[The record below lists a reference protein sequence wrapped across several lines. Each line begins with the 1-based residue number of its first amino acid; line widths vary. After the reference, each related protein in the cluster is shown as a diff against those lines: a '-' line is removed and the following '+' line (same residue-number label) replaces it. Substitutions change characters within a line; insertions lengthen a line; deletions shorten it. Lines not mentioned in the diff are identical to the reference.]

1 MCCPLVVESG
11 GRSEAPT
18 PQHSNTKILSMCCSI
33 KNLEIEFFICL
44 WFRQIASSPWG
55 VRGANPISN
64 MCSSTRGASQM
75 FNSFRGQGRANY
87 SNGAGIRAARLRRD
101 LSALFVIPN
110 VPPSTPMA
118 PQPDGFRGRLF
129 DYQRRSLHRM
139 LEIERE
145 GGKWR

>member
-1 MCCPLVVESG
+1 
-11 GRSEAPT
+11 
-18 PQHSNTKILSMCCSI
+18 
-33 KNLEIEFFICL
+33 
-44 WFRQIASSPWG
+44 
-55 VRGANPISN
+55 
-64 MCSSTRGASQM
+64 M

-87 SNGAGIRAARLRRD
+87 LNPGAGIRAARLRRD

-145 GGKWR
+145 GVEVEVTTGVVTHKFKPRGGVIAVEEDEGIFAPGTSQV